1 MQIGGSSPL
10 TTEDDPRSILQL
22 AQTKYGGSL
31 EESGDGRDEG
41 YEEGGCGEG

>member
-22 AQTKYGGSL
+22 AQTKYGDSL

-41 YEEGGCGEG
+41 YEGGCNEG

>member
-1 MQIGGSSPL
+1 MQIGGSLPL

-31 EESGDGRDEG
+31 EESGDGRDKG
-41 YEEGGCGEG
+41 YEGGCGEG